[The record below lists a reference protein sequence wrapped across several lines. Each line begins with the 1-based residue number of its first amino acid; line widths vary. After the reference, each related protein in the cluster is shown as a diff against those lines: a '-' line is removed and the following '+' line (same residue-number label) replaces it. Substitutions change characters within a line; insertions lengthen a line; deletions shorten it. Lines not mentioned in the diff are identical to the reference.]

1 MDELNQDAGPQEE
14 DQGRGSINRRIYIYV
29 LVRACSSV
37 ASRLSLKLGALEVCD
52 TMSQTRRGPLCP
64 MVRGSVM
71 EADSMQGELV
81 RGCGVVE
88 AGWGG
93 RGAR

>member
-1 MDELNQDAGPQEE
+1 M
-14 DQGRGSINRRIYIYV
+14 
-29 LVRACSSV
+29 
-37 ASRLSLKLGALEVCD
+37 KLGALEVCD